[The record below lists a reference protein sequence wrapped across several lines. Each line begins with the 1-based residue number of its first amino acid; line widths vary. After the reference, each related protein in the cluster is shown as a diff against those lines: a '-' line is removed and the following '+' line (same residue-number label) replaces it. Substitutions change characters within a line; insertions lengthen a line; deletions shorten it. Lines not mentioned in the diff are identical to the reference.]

1 MKIEELIG
9 ANVVR
14 RREALEMSQAQ
25 LGEALG
31 QHLGNAWSRQAVS
44 SAEKGR
50 RAFSA
55 ADLLALA
62 RALDTSIPS
71 LFLPRSWN
79 QQGVVTL
86 AEGVDVPT
94 DEYRDRILHDSD
106 NDASFKFITQANV
119 EELAE
124 AVVTLNRAYALVGDR
139 LSGLSDGVKPLFK
152 VLGILAEVEKAKQ
165 GAAALE
171 ESDG

>member
-9 ANVVR
+9 VNVMR

-31 QHLGNAWSRQAVS
+31 KHLGNAWSRQAVS
-44 SAEKGR
+44 AAEKGR

-62 RALDTSIPS
+62 RALDTSIPA
-71 LFLPRSWN
+71 LFMPRSWN
-79 QQGVVTL
+79 QRGVVTL
-86 AEGVDVPT
+86 TEGVDVSP

-106 NDASFKFITQANV
+106 NDSSFKFITQANV

-124 AVVTLNRAYALVGDR
+124 AVLLLNQAYALVGNR

-152 VLGILAEVEKAKQ
+152 VLGILTEAEKAKS
-165 GAAALE
+165 ADAPLK